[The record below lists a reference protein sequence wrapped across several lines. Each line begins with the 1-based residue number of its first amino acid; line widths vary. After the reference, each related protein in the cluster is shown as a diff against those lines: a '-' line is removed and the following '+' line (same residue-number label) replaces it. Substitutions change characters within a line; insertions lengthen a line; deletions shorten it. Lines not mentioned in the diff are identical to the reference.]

1 MSSERN
7 IDFFSGLILI
17 LSIIALVLLLIGP
30 FAGFYYTG
38 YGNRY
43 SCLGCEYYTD
53 VDLTSQI
60 IILILLILQIV
71 ISLNELLPNRFIS
84 KDMTMIGLILAILTF
99 SFALIGLISFGVY
112 YSEFDWWADLGF
124 YGTLVGGLLNAI
136 LFFLKKRNQ

>member
-43 SCLGCEYYTD
+43 SCFSCEYYTD
-53 VDLTSQI
+53 VDLISQI

-84 KDMTMIGLILAILTF
+84 KDMTLIGLILAISTF

>member
-7 IDFFSGLILI
+7 IDFFAGLILI
-17 LSIIALVLLLIGP
+17 LSIIALIMLLIGP

-84 KDMTMIGLILAILTF
+84 KDMTLIGLILAISTF